1 MAGEVSKDLTRR
13 MLLPQEIVD
22 AHEASIIHFHDADYY
37 AQHMHNCDLVNL

>member
-37 AQHMHNCDLVNL
+37 TLSICTTATL